1 MSEVL
6 TQAQDGVLIIT
17 INRPEAKNAV
27 NQAVAQGVA
36 ARCGAAGDRHGRGR
50 GWAAHA
56 AEAKGAALS
65 HHGARC
71 GA

>member
-27 NQAVAQGVA
+27 NQAVAQGIA
-36 ARCGAAGDRHGRGR
+36 AAMDLLDSDKSLNAGTST
-50 GWAAHA
+50 GWAA
-56 AEAKGAALS
+56 
-65 HHGARC
+65 
-71 GA
+71 

>member
-36 ARCGAAGDRHGRGR
+36 AAMEQLDNDKSLNAVSSPAL
-50 GWAAHA
+50 AAHF
-56 AEAKGAALS
+56 AL
-65 HHGARC
+65 AWI
-71 GA
+71 